1 MAFADKGS
9 LTAAADAL
17 GITQPAASQA
27 IHALETALGTTIIT
41 RADMTTTAEGETAL
55 VRFRRISDFVRQA
68 PAAPRLASK
77 LDTLLAWPHLRAVAA
92 FLAHGSFSAAARGLG
107 QSEPAVQ
114 RAAREAE
121 TIMGVPLFEGGGRTI
136 RLTTAGQNAA
146 RAFNLAMSEY
156 ESARTE
162 LMERRDRFEG
172 RLAIGTLPLT
182 RTFLVPDAVAAL
194 AARYPTAQFEVLEGS
209 YDALISELERG
220 RIDILVGALRQNFAS
235 HTLLQE
241 RLFDYELKVVGRAG
255 HPLSRQPRITADDLS
270 SYPWIIARQGTP
282 SRETFDAM
290 AQTFPPG
297 RAALRSVENRLAQHH
312 PWRAA
317 EIGPSRPALGAP
329 GALRSGSRLPCHAV
343 LRPATVAPARRHHAA
358 PPLAADTDPV
368 GVSGGTE
375 GRFGGIADLTR
386 SPNASGDGLGT
397 ARDRSNAFERFDV
410 SDMIQKETHTLSPAE
425 GAGFLTGSPETVHD
439 RHAKKRTPN

>member
-1 MAFADKGS
+1 MPKPPALPNLRHIRLFVAFADKGS

-27 IHALETALGTTIIT
+27 IHALEAALGATLIT
-41 RADMTTTAEGETAL
+41 RADMTATEEGETAL

-77 LDTLLAWPHLRAVAA
+77 LDTMLAWPHLRAVAA

-121 TIMGVPLFEGGGRTI
+121 TIMGVPLFEGTGRTI
-136 RLTTAGQNAA
+136 RLTTSGQNAA
-146 RAFNLAMSEY
+146 RTFNLAIGEF

-162 LMERRDRFEG
+162 LMERRDEFEG
-172 RLAIGTLPLT
+172 RVAIGTLPLT

-209 YDALISELERG
+209 YDTLISELERG

-235 HTLLQE
+235 HTLEQE

-255 HPLSRQPRITADDLS
+255 HPLSQQTEITPEDLS

-290 AQTFPPG
+290 AETFPTD
-297 RAALRSVENRLAQHH
+297 RAALRSVETGSLNVIRGVLLKSDHLALLSAHQV
-312 PWRAA
+312 RY
-317 EIGPSRPALGAP
+317 
-329 GALRSGSRLPCHAV
+329 
-343 LRPATVAPARRHHAA
+343 
-358 PPLAADTDPV
+358 
-368 GVSGGTE
+368 
-375 GRFGGIADLTR
+375 DL
-386 SPNASGDGLGT
+386 
-397 ARDRSNAFERFDV
+397 E
-410 SDMIQKETHTLSPAE
+410 
-425 GAGFLTGSPETVHD
+425 AGFLDMLTCDLPPSRRPVGITLRRHWLPTRIQSEFLAALKQGSAGLP
-439 RHAKKRTPN
+439 A

>member
-1 MAFADKGS
+1 MPKPPALPNLRHIRLFVAFADKGS

-17 GITQPAASQA
+17 SITQPAASQA
-27 IHALETALGTTIIT
+27 IHALEAALGATLIN
-41 RADMTTTAEGETAL
+41 RADMTATDEGETAL

-77 LDTLLAWPHLRAVAA
+77 LDTMLAWPHLRAVAA

-121 TIMGVPLFEGGGRTI
+121 TIMGVPLFEGNGRTI
-136 RLTTAGQNAA
+136 RLATAGQNAA
-146 RAFNLAMSEY
+146 RTFNLAIGEF

-172 RLAIGTLPLT
+172 RVAIGTLPLT

-209 YDALISELERG
+209 YDTLISELERG

-235 HTLLQE
+235 HALEQE
-241 RLFDYELKVVGRAG
+241 RLFDYDLKVVGRAG
-255 HPLSRQPRITADDLS
+255 HPLTLRSTLTTEDLS
-270 SYPWIIARQGTP
+270 GYPWIIARQGTP

-290 AQTFPPG
+290 AETFPAD
-297 RAALRSVENRLAQHH
+297 RTALRSVETGSLNVIRGVLLKSDHLALLSAHQV
-312 PWRAA
+312 RY
-317 EIGPSRPALGAP
+317 
-329 GALRSGSRLPCHAV
+329 
-343 LRPATVAPARRHHAA
+343 
-358 PPLAADTDPV
+358 
-368 GVSGGTE
+368 
-375 GRFGGIADLTR
+375 DL
-386 SPNASGDGLGT
+386 
-397 ARDRSNAFERFDV
+397 E
-410 SDMIQKETHTLSPAE
+410 
-425 GAGFLTGSPETVHD
+425 AGFLAMLACDLPPSRRSVGITLRRHWLPTRIQSEFLAALKEGSAGLP
-439 RHAKKRTPN
+439 A

>member
-1 MAFADKGS
+1 MPKPPALPNLRHIRLFVAFADKGS

-27 IHALETALGTTIIT
+27 IHSLETALGTTIIT

-68 PAAPRLASK
+68 PAAPRLASR

-146 RAFNLAMSEY
+146 RTFNLAMSEY

-162 LMERRDRFEG
+162 LMERRNRFEG

-220 RIDILVGALRQNFAS
+220 RIDILVGALRQNFTS
-235 HTLLQE
+235 HTLQQE

-290 AQTFPPG
+290 AKTFPAG
-297 RAALRSVENRLAQHH
+297 RAALRSVETGSLNIIRGVLLKSDHLALLSAHQV
-312 PWRAA
+312 RY
-317 EIGPSRPALGAP
+317 
-329 GALRSGSRLPCHAV
+329 
-343 LRPATVAPARRHHAA
+343 
-358 PPLAADTDPV
+358 
-368 GVSGGTE
+368 
-375 GRFGGIADLTR
+375 DL
-386 SPNASGDGLGT
+386 
-397 ARDRSNAFERFDV
+397 E
-410 SDMIQKETHTLSPAE
+410 
-425 GAGFLTGSPETVHD
+425 AGFLAMLSCDLPPSRRPVGITLRRHWLPTRIQSEFLAALREGSAGLPI
-439 RHAKKRTPN
+439 